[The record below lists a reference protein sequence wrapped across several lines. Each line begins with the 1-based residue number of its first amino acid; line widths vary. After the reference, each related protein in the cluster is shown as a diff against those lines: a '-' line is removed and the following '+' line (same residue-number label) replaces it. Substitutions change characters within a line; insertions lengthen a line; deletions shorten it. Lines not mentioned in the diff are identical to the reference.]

1 MSAPSLASWLDGV
14 WYRQRPVPWVL
25 AALEHV
31 YRAGLYGRRIA
42 FRRRWVRQTRL
53 ALPVVVVG
61 NVTVGGTGKTP
72 LVIWLVRELQ
82 QRGWNPGVLLRG
94 YGGHA
99 ARAQAVGPDA
109 DADSVGDE
117 ALLVRRATG
126 APVAIG
132 RKRAQA
138 GSILAD
144 RGDCDVLLTDDGLQ
158 HWSLA
163 RDLEIAVIDGARRLG
178 NARLLP
184 AGPLREPAERLR
196 RVDFIVCNGV
206 PRDGE
211 IPMRVQ
217 GTRAW
222 ALNEQGRSQP
232 LTEFRGQRVH
242 AVAGLG
248 NPQRFFDMLGAEG
261 LDVIAHPLGDHH
273 RFTGRELRFDDEL
286 PVLITEKD
294 AVKCSGLILPNV
306 WVVPAEAQLPQSF
319 ADALHQRLCEIR
331 AGSGGANERN

>member
-1 MSAPSLASWLDGV
+1 MNAPWLARWLDAV
-14 WYRQRPVPWVL
+14 WYRKRPVPWVL
-25 AALEHV
+25 GALESV
-31 YRAGLYGRRIA
+31 YRSGLHFRRIA
-42 FRRRWVRQTRL
+42 FRRRWFRQIRL

-99 ARAQAVGPDA
+99 AHAQAVGPDA

-132 RKRAQA
+132 RKRSQA
-138 GSILAD
+138 GSILAE

-163 RDLEIAVIDGARRLG
+163 RDLEIAVIDGERRLG

-184 AGPLREPAERLR
+184 AGPLREPAERLQ

-206 PRDGE
+206 PREGE

-232 LTEFRGQRVH
+232 LSEFRGRRVH

-261 LDVIAHPLGDHH
+261 LDVIAHPLDDHH
-273 RFTGRELRFDDEL
+273 RFTGRELHFDDEL

-294 AVKCSGLILPNV
+294 AVKCSALKLPNV

-319 ADALHQRLCEIR
+319 ADALHRRLCAIR
-331 AGSGGANERN
+331 TASGSCP